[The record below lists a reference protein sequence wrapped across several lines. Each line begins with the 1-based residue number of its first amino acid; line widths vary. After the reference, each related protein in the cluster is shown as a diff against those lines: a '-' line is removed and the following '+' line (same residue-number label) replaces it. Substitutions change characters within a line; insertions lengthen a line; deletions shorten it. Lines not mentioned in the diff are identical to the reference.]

1 MAQGEGCGPG
11 INAASTLN
19 RTQSASAV
27 SRELTAVKLSYET
40 LCGRMTPL
48 LGEEADY
55 ISSRL
60 ACERAC
66 FTSPPY

>member
-1 MAQGEGCGPG
+1 MDQELMS
-11 INAASTLN
+11 ASTLN
-19 RTQSASAV
+19 RTQPVSAL
-27 SRELTAVKLSYET
+27 SRELISVKLSYET

-48 LGEEADY
+48 QEKEADY

-60 ACERAC
+60 ACKRAC

>member
-1 MAQGEGCGPG
+1 MDQELMS
-11 INAASTLN
+11 ASTLS
-19 RTQSASAV
+19 RTQPASAL

-48 LGEEADY
+48 QEEEADY

-66 FTSPPY
+66 FTSAPY